1 MTEDHRHNPETGE
14 VIAVEQAP
22 EHVAETEVEASAAV
36 EIARLNAERDVQ
48 IAKLETKAVDRDLE
62 AELTAALAE
71 IELLKAAKMPVADAE
86 SNAETLPAQ
95 TVIVADS
102 PAPEAVQDDT
112 EPPIRDDERP
122 ARVKHRD
129 GWFGERA

>member
-86 SNAETLPAQ
+86 TAPDATAAP
-95 TVIVADS
+95 TVVVADS
-102 PAPEAVQDDT
+102 PAPEPAESLTD
-112 EPPIRDDERP
+112 PPIRDDERP
-122 ARVKHRD
+122 ARVKRRD